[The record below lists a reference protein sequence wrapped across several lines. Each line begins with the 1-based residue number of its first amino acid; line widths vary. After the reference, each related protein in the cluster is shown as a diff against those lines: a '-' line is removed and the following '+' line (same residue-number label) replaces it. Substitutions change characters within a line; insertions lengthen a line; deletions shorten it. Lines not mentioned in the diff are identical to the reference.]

1 MIKLQYD
8 SVVIGAGAAGL
19 MCAWVAGSKGKKVL
33 LLDHSAKLAEK
44 IRISGGGKCNFT
56 NVYTN
61 PDNFVSHNPHFCI
74 SALSRYTPNHF
85 TELLFKYNISYH
97 EKTLGQLF
105 CDNSSEDVINLLDH
119 LCKSNNVTRKM
130 NVTVE
135 HIDRTPN
142 GFKISSSIGQFNS
155 ETLVI
160 ATGGL
165 SIPQIGASGFG
176 YNVAKNFGLSIIDT
190 KPALVPLAL
199 DPEQLKYFAPLSGN
213 SFFSETATKAI
224 SFRENTLITHRG
236 LSGPAILQIS
246 SYWDGSDAITINMLP
261 DLNIDELITESRNSN
276 KLLPN
281 YLTEFFS
288 ARLAHEI
295 CIMLN
300 ITKSLSQLTNKEIS
314 DIKNFIHNFAV
325 KPSGTLGYK
334 KAEVTRGGVD
344 TKELSSKSM
353 MANKVEGL
361 FFIGEVVDVTGWL
374 GGYNFQWAWASA
386 VATANAL

>member
-1 MIKLQYD
+1 MMKSQYD
-8 SVVIGAGAAGL
+8 SVIIGAGAAGL
-19 MCAWVAGSKGKKVL
+19 MCAMQVGSKGKKVL
-33 LLDHSAKLAEK
+33 LLDHAQKLAEK

-56 NVYTN
+56 NTYTG
-61 PDNFVSHNPHFCI
+61 PDNFISNNPHFCI

-85 TELLFKYNISYH
+85 TELLSKYNISYH

-105 CDNSSEDVINLLDH
+105 CDNSSEDIINLLDY
-119 LCKSNNVTRKM
+119 LCESNNVIRKM
-130 NVTVE
+130 DVNVE
-135 HIDRTPN
+135 HIDKTLS
-142 GFKISSSIGQFNS
+142 GFKISSTIGQFNS

-176 YNVAKNFGLSIIDT
+176 YNIAKNFDLSIIDT
-190 KPALVPLAL
+190 KPALVPFAL

-213 SFFSETATKAI
+213 SFFSETATNVI

-246 SYWDGSDAITINMLP
+246 SYWDGKEAIIINMLP
-261 DLNIDELITESRNSN
+261 DLDIEELINESRNSN

-281 YLTEFFS
+281 FLSSFFS
-288 ARLAHEI
+288 ERLANKI

-300 ITKSLSQLTNKEIS
+300 IIKPLSQLTNKEVLE
-314 DIKNFIHNFAV
+314 IKNFIHNFSI

-334 KAEVTRGGVD
+334 KSEVTRGGVD
-344 TKELSSKSM
+344 TNELSSKTM

-361 FFIGEVVDVTGWL
+361 FFIGEVVM
-374 GGYNFQWAWASA
+374 
-386 VATANAL
+386 